1 MHDEQAPAGAA
12 APEFAAPTAAVGA
25 ARCHTRALFGA
36 GLGFALLALGSA
48 LLMGPPGAAGWDAA
62 SRSTADVSVAFFLA
76 AFSAASLAQLWRSDA
91 TRWLRRERRGLGLG
105 FCAAF
110 MVHLLAVIGR
120 SVTGDPPG
128 PLAVLGGGL
137 GYLLVLAMALTSRD
151 RAVAWLGQRRWQ
163 LLHGAGMYY
172 LWTIFTLGYLARI
185 QRHDARA
192 DHMVLFTLMVYA
204 MLLRLYQRLRV
215 RA

>member
-12 APEFAAPTAAVGA
+12 APEFAAPTAAVPS
-25 ARCHTRALFGA
+25 ARLYTPALFGA
-36 GLGFALLALGSA
+36 GLGLALLALAVA
-48 LLMGPPGAAGWDAA
+48 LLLAPPGAAAWDAA
-62 SRSTADVSVAFFLA
+62 SRSTADVSAGFFLV
-76 AFSAASLAQLWRSDA
+76 AFSAASLARLWRSDA

-110 MVHLLAVIGR
+110 MVHLLAVIGS

-137 GYLLVLAMALTSRD
+137 GYLLVLGMALTSRD
-151 RAVAWLGQRRWQ
+151 QAVVWLGQRRWQ

-185 QRHDARA
+185 QRHDART

-204 MLLRLYQRLRV
+204 LLLRLYQRLRV

>member
-1 MHDEQAPAGAA
+1 MHDDQAPAGAA
-12 APEFAAPTAAVGA
+12 EREFAAPTAVVGA
-25 ARCHTRALFGA
+25 ARRHTRAVFGA
-36 GLGFALLALGSA
+36 GFGFALLAFGFA
-48 LLMGPPGAAGWDAA
+48 LLLGQPGAAGWDAA
-62 SRSTADVSVAFFLA
+62 SRATAGVSAGFFLA

-91 TRWLRRERRGLGLG
+91 THWLRRERRGLGLG
-105 FCAAF
+105 FVGAYV
-110 MVHLLAVIGR
+110 VHLLAVIGS
-120 SVTGDPPG
+120 SVAGDPPG

-137 GYLLVLAMALTSRD
+137 AYLLVFAMALTSRD
-151 RAVAWLGQRRWQ
+151 RAVVWLGQRRWQ

-172 LWTIFTLGYLARI
+172 LWTIFTLSYLASI

-215 RA
+215 PA